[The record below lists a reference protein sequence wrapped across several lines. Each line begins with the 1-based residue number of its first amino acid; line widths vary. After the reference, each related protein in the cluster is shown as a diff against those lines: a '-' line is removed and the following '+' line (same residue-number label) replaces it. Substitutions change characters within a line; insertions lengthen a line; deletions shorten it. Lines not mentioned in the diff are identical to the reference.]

1 MSKRDGINATIL
13 ASLHRSESRPDC
25 SKKGANMFDTKI
37 CKFLWRTVT
46 LGIMAGAFTAGASAQ
61 EVDAK
66 ALLAQMSAEIAGLN
80 SFIVH
85 GDAYA
90 DARLDAGQI
99 IEHASQVT
107 LQLRRE
113 PGSIRITNRNAENT
127 KEIYFDDGS
136 LSVYSTNDNFYAQ
149 TDIPKG
155 VESMLDFAVNE
166 ARIEAPLLDFV
177 SENIAD
183 DLLQDADEVR
193 YLDTS
198 LIRDEIFHHIGI
210 RTPDVDIQIWI
221 ASEGR
226 PLPGKLVI
234 SSKWDGGSPRF
245 VAFFNWETNPEFE
258 RDLFKFDPPNDAIEI
273 DFLLAQQP

>member
-1 MSKRDGINATIL
+1 
-13 ASLHRSESRPDC
+13 
-25 SKKGANMFDTKI
+25 MFGMKI
-37 CKFLWRTVT
+37 CKSIFSALTATIT
-46 LGIMAGAFTAGASAQ
+46 LGAFAVSTSAQ
-61 EVDAK
+61 EIDAK
-66 ALLAQMSAEIAGLN
+66 ALLEHMSAEIAGLD

-85 GDAYA
+85 GDAYT

-107 LQLRRE
+107 LRLRRE

-127 KEIYFDDGS
+127 MDIFFDDGS

-166 ARIEAPLLDFV
+166 VGIEVPLLDFV
-177 SENIAD
+177 SANVAD
-183 DLLQDADEVR
+183 GFLQDADEVR

-198 LIRDEIFHHIGI
+198 LIRGEIFHHIGI
-210 RTPDVDIQIWI
+210 RSRYVDVQIWI

-226 PLPGKLVI
+226 PLPGKIAI
-234 SSKWDGGSPRF
+234 SSKWEGGSPRF
-245 VAFFNWETNPEFE
+245 VGFLKWDTDPAFPH
-258 RDLFKFDPPNDAIEI
+258 DLFRFDPPDSAVEVE
-273 DFLLAQQP
+273 FLLDNLQ